1 MKEMR
6 LPVPPPV
13 LNAAP
18 APLEEGGNRLALD
31 SRGCYLPWDKVR
43 YLPEAGGSRSKAK
56 ELWFRMKR
64 ARRLA
69 YRRLPFLNV
78 NGRPFVFCPLDL
90 LNEFQHWMDQQGG
103 GLLMGGD
110 QPGPE
115 QERQKYILRS
125 LTDEAVHSSQLEGAA
140 TTAKDAREMLRKNRK
155 PRTDGEKMIANNYA
169 AMQFIRDEAGARKLT
184 PALLLELHD
193 IVTRNTLPPSECG
206 SFRRRDNIVVQ
217 DPSDGTV
224 LHRPPPF
231 ALLPGRI
238 DALCAFA
245 NGESPDYFL
254 HPALRAVLLHFA
266 LAYDHPFTDGNG
278 RTARALFYWAMKR
291 GGYWMAEYISISG
304 AVMRAP
310 AQYARAFL
318 HVESDENDAT
328 YFLLHQ
334 AKIIRRAAA
343 DFRRHVASR
352 AREQGA
358 ALARLGRMRAAG
370 RFNPRQVALLE
381 RAVRRPDEVYDIA
394 ECQAYSGVS
403 YETARTDLMKLA
415 AAGMLN
421 MSKRGKAFVFTPV
434 ADLRERMEGGR
445 VIDL

>member
-1 MKEMR
+1 MR

-13 LNAAP
+13 LNTTP
-18 APLEEGGNRLALD
+18 APSEEEGCRLALD
-31 SRGCYLPWDKVR
+31 SRGRYLPWDKVR
-43 YLPEAGGSRSKAK
+43 YLPETGGSQSNAL

-69 YRRLPFLNV
+69 YRQLPFSDV
-78 NGRPFVFCPLDL
+78 NERPFVFCPLDS
-90 LNEFQHWMDQQGG
+90 LNEFQHWMDQQVGG
-103 GLLMGGD
+103 

-115 QERQKYILRS
+115 QERQKHILH
-125 LTDEAVHSSQLEGAA
+125 LTDKADEAIHSSQLEGAA
-140 TTAKDAREMLRKNRK
+140 TTTEDAREMLRKNRK

-169 AMQFIRDEAGARKLT
+169 AMQFIREEAGARKLT

-193 IVTRNTLPPSECG
+193 IVTRDTLPPSECG
-206 SFRRRDNIVVQ
+206 SFRQRDDIVVK

-231 ALLPGRI
+231 ALLPGRT

-304 AVMRAP
+304 AVKRGP
-310 AQYARAFL
+310 TKYARAFL
-318 HVESDENDAT
+318 HVENDDNDAT

-334 AKIIRRAAA
+334 AEIIRRAVA
-343 DFRRHVASR
+343 DFRRHVESR

-370 RFNPRQVALLE
+370 RFNRRQVALLE

-394 ECQAYSGVS
+394 VYQAYNGVS
-403 YETARTDLMKLA
+403 YETARTDLTGLA
-415 AAGMLN
+415 EAGLLN
-421 MSKRGKAFVFTPV
+421 MAKRGNAFIFTPV

-445 VIDL
+445 DIV